1 MSKVDGRKKAAT
13 SLEDLGS
20 GQRRAAELIV
30 VNDDE
35 LAGGE
40 RPAKA
45 TKAMTTGF
53 GLAGIFFA
61 YGIVLKLLVATWI
74 GIGAFVSAGA
84 GLTLFHSGSLEPDL
98 YAHSVVVAAIVNVVL
113 LLGLG
118 LAWLVRHYPPDEP
131 IQLNLYGRHPLAV
144 TAIGL
149 LAAFGASV
157 ALFGSSTSSAADRIT
172 TIVVLTNAFYFTMLG
187 IAGSMR
193 IVTAMAL
200 AFERWTLAS
209 AYRAGVLTVL
219 LIFGGLGGVALQK
232 SSWYQA
238 SLAELRQDV
247 DLKALAAADGVVDTL
262 ATAMCIAAN
271 EALEGGVSG
280 TSAPECARLLAG
292 GSGASQGRPA
302 GSLGSGAT
310 GQSGGGSADDCFE
323 ELAPHI
329 LKKQQQL
336 EKIGFSYEAQD
347 AVMHAIVVTCTEE
360 QPIES
365 RYKYFS
371 TVARNYALK
380 RKQRELRNLSCD
392 SLSQDEE
399 QYRGKCV
406 APNDPPEERERK
418 LAVLWESALC
428 GVDELTTEVI
438 KDRLIGNLRYRDI
451 GQRRGLTE
459 AEAKNRFN
467 NAIKKFRSRADLC
480 FLAADL
486 RP

>member
-302 GSLGSGAT
+302 GSLGLGAG

-323 ELAPHI
+323 QLAPEI
-329 LKKQQQL
+329 PKNQQKL
-336 EKIGFSYEAQD
+336 ERMGYWYNAQD
-347 AVMHAIVVTCTEE
+347 AVMYAVVETCTKEE
-360 QPIES
+360 PPKD
-365 RYKYFS
+365 RRAYFFK
-371 TVARNYALK
+371 TAKNYASRDKKSAL
-380 RKQRELRNLSCD
+380 RETSCEVIP
-392 SLSQDEE
+392 QEDEH
-399 QYRGKCV
+399 YYGRCV
-406 APNDPPEERERK
+406 AANQSLEEREET
-418 LAVLWESALC
+418 LAALWKTALC
-428 GVDELTTEVI
+428 GVDELTAEVI
-438 KDRLIGNLRYRDI
+438 KDRLIGGHRYGDI
-451 GQRRGLTE
+451 GKLRGLTE
-459 AEAKNRFN
+459 AQARNLFN

-480 FLAADL
+480 FLTADL